1 MMQNQTSTIASAL
14 ASATGNIEYG
24 FTNDYMFRAILQ
36 QNKKVLK
43 ALICSL
49 LHLYPEEIYSVEITN
64 PIELGKKLDA
74 KEFILDIKVSLN
86 SHTIINLEMQL
97 KNQQN
102 WEERS
107 LSYLCRSFDQLN
119 SGSDYIH
126 ALPAIHIG
134 FLDFTP
140 FPDAP
145 EFYATYKL
153 LNEKNHRKYSSKFV
167 LSVVDLTKTE
177 LATEEGKM
185 WQIDHWARLFTAKT
199 WEELKMI
206 AKENEAMLEASETLY
221 SMHCEQ
227 TIRDMA
233 RAREDQIRWE
243 SSMTKQLATLEE
255 DKKRLTAEIADKDAE
270 IQRLLKLLKKA

>member
-1 MMQNQTSTIASAL
+1 MMQNEATMYTGAL
-14 ASATGNIEYG
+14 ASATGEIEYG
-24 FTNDYMFRAILQ
+24 FTNDYMFRSILQ
-36 QNKKVLK
+36 QNKNVLK

-49 LHLYPEEIYSVEITN
+49 LHLHPKEVLSVEITN
-64 PIELGKKLDA
+64 PIVLGQKLDA

-86 SHTIINLEMQL
+86 NRSIINLEMQV

-119 SGSDYIH
+119 SGDDYIN

-140 FPDAP
+140 FPDSP

-153 LNEKNHRKYSSKFV
+153 LNVKNYRQYSSKFV

-177 LATEEGKM
+177 LATEEDKS
-185 WQIDHWARLFTAKT
+185 WQIDHWARLFKAKT

-206 AKENEAMLEASETLY
+206 AKENEAMQEASETLY
-221 SMHCEQ
+221 HMHCDQ

-233 RAREDQIRWE
+233 RAREDALRLERGMKKQIA
-243 SSMTKQLATLEE
+243 MLTE
-255 DKKRLTAEIADKDAE
+255 DNKRLTEENA
-270 IQRLLKLLKKA
+270 RLRAALNQNS